1 MVLLQL
7 KVVLVECSFIVKGCV
22 GGVFFYSYR
31 LCWWSV
37 LLQLKVVL
45 VECSFTVKG
54 CVGGVFFYS

>member
-1 MVLLQL
+1 M
-7 KVVLVECSFIVKGCV
+7 ECSFTVKGCV
-22 GGVFFYSYR
+22 GGV
-31 LCWWSV
+31 V